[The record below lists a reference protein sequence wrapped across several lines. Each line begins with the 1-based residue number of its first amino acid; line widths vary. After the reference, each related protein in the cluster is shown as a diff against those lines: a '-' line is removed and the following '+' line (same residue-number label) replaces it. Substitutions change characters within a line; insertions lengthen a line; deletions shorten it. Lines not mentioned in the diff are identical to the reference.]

1 VLLLDG
7 RYVYPPADSDSC
19 IRRTPDEADRPAAP
33 GPAGAAAGATR
44 SVRGE
49 AADAVLKADEVEAL
63 LSLGGEDLLR
73 RAAEECRVPL
83 GARERP
89 CHLLRGFVV
98 RRRARVLLPGEPFYS
113 PARIS
118 EVVPLPAP
126 TPGRA
131 SRWLLR
137 LTAIVDGAARE
148 EPPTPLRLLS
158 NETGGA
164 GSEEWAVPAGADA
177 RKLHRALRA
186 ADLTRL
192 MTVRRSGSAAI
203 DRWRRLLLGRGLH
216 EHEAVA
222 GDPKRVLV
230 GEFSYHRAFYARLHH
245 AQSAFLKLFEEFPDE
260 AYRTF
265 LMCGADAR

>member
-1 VLLLDG
+1 MRWRLCCRWG
-7 RYVYPPADSDSC
+7 ARTSC
-19 IRRTPDEADRPAAP
+19 AALRRSVGCPSARGSARATSCAALWS
-33 GPAGAAAGATR
+33 AAAREGA
-44 SVRGE
+44 
-49 AADAVLKADEVEAL
+49 
-63 LSLGGEDLLR
+63 
-73 RAAEECRVPL
+73 P
-83 GARERP
+83 
-89 CHLLRGFVV
+89 
-98 RRRARVLLPGEPFYS
+98 PGEPFYS

-230 GEFSYHRAFYARLHH
+230 GEFSYHRAFYARLHP
-245 AQSAFLKLFEEFPDE
+245 QSAFLKLFEEFPDE

>member
-1 VLLLDG
+1 MARPGL
-7 RYVYPPADSDSC
+7 
-19 IRRTPDEADRPAAP
+19 RT
-33 GPAGAAAGATR
+33 
-44 SVRGE
+44 
-49 AADAVLKADEVEAL
+49 
-63 LSLGGEDLLR
+63 
-73 RAAEECRVPL
+73 
-83 GARERP
+83 
-89 CHLLRGFVV
+89 
-98 RRRARVLLPGEPFYS
+98 
-113 PARIS
+113 
-118 EVVPLPAP
+118 
-126 TPGRA
+126 
-131 SRWLLR
+131 
-137 LTAIVDGAARE
+137 
-148 EPPTPLRLLS
+148 PPTPLRLLS

-164 GSEEWAVPAGADA
+164 GSEEWAVLAGADA

-230 GEFSYHRAFYARLHH
+230 GEFSYHRAFYARLHP
-245 AQSAFLKLFEEFPDE
+245 QSAFLKLFEEFPDE